1 MRRHG
6 TFSLP
11 VQVLLWAAGSSAA
24 GAVVGL
30 VVGMFRDKPLD
41 APLFMVSILFG
52 NVVGLTVFVCS
63 VALYPVLRGLSPI
76 VRTLVLGVGLV
87 SGSVAGTALVA
98 ARYPFFVLSD
108 PRQSLAVFALN
119 GVLALIVGGLA
130 HAYEG
135 MRWRLAES
143 LREVEEVRLVEAE
156 LHEQAAKAELAAL
169 QARINPHFFFNTLN
183 TISALLSEDPA
194 KADEVVQILAGLF
207 RYTFKAAHAVAVP
220 LHEELE
226 FVEGYLAV
234 EKARFGER
242 LRVTW
247 AIDPRARGARVPGL
261 ILQPLVENAVGH
273 GVAPMPGG
281 GTVRIGASLAQ
292 GRLVVEVE
300 DDGPGL
306 RREPAS
312 LIRDDHG
319 LGNVRRRIATTTQE
333 RGVLEL
339 LPAPK
344 GRGTLARI
352 VLPAGESAEAA
363 DAAAPA
369 GAVERRA

>member
-1 MRRHG
+1 MKPRG
-6 TFSLP
+6 VFSLP

-30 VVGMFRDKPLD
+30 VVGLFRDKPLD
-41 APLFMVSILFG
+41 TPLFLVSLLFG

-63 VALYPVLRGLSPI
+63 VALYPVLRDLTPLL
-76 VRTLVLGVGLV
+76 RYPVLGIGLLA
-87 SGSVAGTALVA
+87 GSVAGTALVA
-98 ARYPFFVLSD
+98 WRYPYFVVSD

-143 LREVEEVRLVEAE
+143 LREVEEVRLVEAQ
-156 LHEQAAKAELAAL
+156 LHEQAARAELSAL

-183 TISALLSEDPA
+183 TISALLAEDPD
-194 KADEVVQILAGLF
+194 KADEVVQTLADLF
-207 RYTFKAAHAVAVP
+207 RYTFKAAHADAVA
-220 LHEELE
+220 LDEELD

-234 EKARFGER
+234 EKARFGDR
-242 LRVTW
+242 LKVTW
-247 AIDPRARGARVPGL
+247 AIDPASRATRVPGL

-273 GVAPMPGG
+273 GIAPVPGG
-281 GTVRIGASLAQ
+281 GTVRIAARVVDGS
-292 GRLVVEVE
+292 LVVEVE

-306 RREPAS
+306 PGDPEE
-312 LIRDDHG
+312 LIREDHG
-319 LGNVRRRIATTTQE
+319 LGNVRRRIATTT
-333 RGVLEL
+333 RGRGALEL
-339 LPAPK
+339 RPRSS

-352 VLPAGESAEAA
+352 VLPVVAGPEPVPER
-363 DAAAPA
+363 A
-369 GAVERRA
+369 GIARGARA